1 MNVLLI
7 GDVIGRTGR
16 RAVKSVLPKLIEELN
31 INFVVLNGENL
42 AHGNG
47 ITKSVFQEMIEVKI
61 DVITLGNHTFD
72 KKEVFEII
80 DDERLLRPANLPP
93 TAPGKGF
100 NVYEKNGYKVA
111 VINLMGRAFMGMV
124 LDCPFRK
131 FDEIYEI
138 VKDKAD
144 YIIVDFHAEATSEK
158 QAFGYYVDS
167 RADIVFGTH
176 THVPTADERFLPGG
190 TAFISDVGMTG
201 ALDSVIGVRKDEII
215 KKFISGIPQK
225 YEPAEGQFIFNALY
239 VNLKDRNLKRIQ
251 IKEEVGKEGKGWELR
266 IKNKGVRAWIIKTF

>member
-16 RAVKSVLPKLIEELN
+16 RAVKSVLPNLIEELN
-31 INFVVLNGENL
+31 IDFVVLNGENL

-47 ITKSVFQEMIEVKI
+47 ITKSVFQEMIEVKV
-61 DVITLGNHTFD
+61 DVITSGNHTFD
-72 KKEVFEII
+72 KKEIFEII

-93 TAPGKGF
+93 SAPGKGF
-100 NVYEKNGYKVA
+100 HVYEKNSYKVA

-138 VKDKAD
+138 IKDKAD
-144 YIIVDFHAEATSEK
+144 HIIVDFHAEATSEK

-251 IKEEVGKEGKGWELR
+251 IKEEVGNEGKMWE
-266 IKNKGVRAWIIKTF
+266 

>member
-47 ITKSVFQEMIEVKI
+47 ITKSVFQEMIEVKV
-61 DVITLGNHTFD
+61 DVITSGNHTFD

-138 VKDKAD
+138 IKDKVD

-251 IKEEVGKEGKGWELR
+251 IKEEVRKESKG
-266 IKNKGVRAWIIKTF
+266 